1 MSGILKSEGVV
12 RPPSN
17 NNDAIPGE
25 ATAKTIKPSDRIL
38 FIIVCIKDDSLNHAA
53 DPISHKSAN
62 NQACNS

>member
-1 MSGILKSEGVV
+1 VSGILKSEGVV

-53 DPISHKSAN
+53 DS
-62 NQACNS
+62 